1 MDIGSFAH
9 FIRYHNHFME
19 LEDLQRETVFPP
31 LDLSAIY
38 VGSSGINTGIQIF
51 DTRPI
56 FFFEGAA
63 RN

>member
-1 MDIGSFAH
+1 
-9 FIRYHNHFME
+9 ME
-19 LEDLQRETVFPP
+19 LEDLQRETVTT

-56 FFFEGAA
+56 VFFEGAA